1 MASPTHSIVTASEAE
16 TRQLAQDI
24 ALVLQPGD
32 LVFLSGDLGSG
43 KSVMARAMIRFLA
56 DDENLEVPSPTYTIA
71 QSYETALAVTHYD
84 LYRLE
89 GIEALDELGWSEQL
103 ETGCLIMEWPE
114 RCFDN
119 QPDEAVMITLETR
132 DENQR
137 VLSFSGNA
145 GFLERISRSLE
156 IRSFLDEAGH
166 PGATRRFLSGDA
178 STRSYEFINGD
189 GFLLMNSPQRPD
201 GPVVR
206 DGKPY
211 SAIAHLAEDVSAF
224 VAIDAV
230 LHDHGISAPQIHAA
244 DLGRGLLLT
253 EYLGPDGIL
262 DGEGAPDRE
271 RYMASIELLARMHQ
285 QDFPGTV
292 ETAALDR
299 PYAIPVYDPSAMMI
313 EVDLLTDWYVKH
325 EARRDCDEAAFKA
338 IWSDLFRRLEASPK
352 TLVLRDYHSPNII
365 WLEGREGTRR
375 VGVID
380 FQDAVM
386 GPEAYDVAS
395 LAQDARVDISPGLEN
410 ALVDHYVS
418 IRKAGNTAFDDAGFR
433 TAYAIMAA
441 QRATK
446 ILGIFIRLD
455 VRDGKPGY
463 RIHLPRIKEYLARS
477 IRHPALEAYR
487 HWLET
492 VIEL

>member
-1 MASPTHSIVTASEAE
+1 MTSPVQSIITASEAE

-43 KSVMARAMIRFLA
+43 KSVMARAMVRFLA
-56 DDENLEVPSPTYTIA
+56 GDENLEVPSPTYTIA
-71 QSYETALAVTHYD
+71 QTYDAALAVTHYD
-84 LYRLE
+84 LYRLQ
-89 GIEALDELGWSEQL
+89 GIDELDELGWSEQL
-103 ETGCLIMEWPE
+103 ESGCLIMEWPE
-114 RCFDN
+114 RCFDEP
-119 QPDEAVMITLETR
+119 PDEAVRITIETR

-137 VLSFSGNA
+137 ALSFSGNA
-145 GFLERISRSLE
+145 GFLDRIARSLE
-156 IRSFLDEAGH
+156 IRSFLNEAGH

-189 GFLLMNSPQRPD
+189 EFLLMNSPQRPD

-211 SAIAHLAEDVSAF
+211 SEIAHLAEDVSAF
-224 VAIDAV
+224 VAIDTI
-230 LHDHGISAPQIHAA
+230 LRDHHISAPKIHAV
-244 DLGRGLLLT
+244 DLGSGLLLT
-253 EYLGPDGIL
+253 EYLGPDGIV
-262 DGEGAPDRE
+262 DTKGNPDRE
-271 RYMASIELLARMHQ
+271 RYMASVELLAQMHQ
-285 QDFPGTV
+285 SDFPETV
-292 ETAALDR
+292 ETAALDE
-299 PYAIPVYDPSAMMI
+299 PYTIPAYDAGAMMI
-313 EVDLLTDWYVKH
+313 EVELLTEWYVKH
-325 EARRDCDEAAFKA
+325 EARRDCDIDAFKA
-338 IWSDLFRRLEASPK
+338 IWNDLFRRLEAGPK

-365 WLEGREGTRR
+365 WLEGREGTGR

-380 FQDAVM
+380 FQDAVI
-386 GPEAYDVAS
+386 GPEAYDIAS
-395 LAQDARVDISPGLEN
+395 LAQDARVDIPLGLEN

-418 IRKAGNTAFDDAGFR
+418 IRKAGDTAFDEAGFR
-433 TAYAIMAA
+433 EAYAIMAA

-463 RIHLPRIKEYLARS
+463 RKHLPRIKEYLARS

-487 HWLET
+487 LWLES